1 MKWLTSFLLAMS
13 LSVSG
18 LALAANSAED
28 IAATIKRKTLT
39 FAAPMWDGYTHTAIP
54 ARVIRDNSTKASSQ
68 FYLLRNRKL

>member
-1 MKWLTSFLLAMS
+1 MKWLTSFLLTTS

-39 FAAPMWDGYTHTAIP
+39 FSAPMWDGYTHKDGTGLYWEILKP
-54 ARVIRDNSTKASSQ
+54 KSCKGSPIRSCNI
-68 FYLLRNRKL
+68 L